1 MPPSNQLPASLRYLK
16 ARLRPLTRP
25 PVWGGA
31 IFVSVVGL
39 VAWEYS
45 VNPELLQSSEH
56 SAVVESEKS
65 NNPSL
70 SPEDSAIGADIDSSP
85 VLAKELNQVITP
97 PTAPLIPLK
106 TQTPKNKDLFGLD
119 PEKATSSSDTQL
131 MPDTVPGTPAT
142 PAPTSNNPFLVQAQN
157 LLQTGQ
163 LYDRESSLGNP
174 YAASTQPNAGQT
186 SGSSLGNGLP
196 AVANQNQTASNDPLL
211 NQSPLANPARTISQG
226 SANALGQSFPAS
238 AASSHAPLP
247 TDTSNPSSYTQPTVA
262 SYTQPTVASNTYPA
276 NSYYPPGVQIA
287 PSVAPY
293 SAPPV
298 APAPIGITPYST
310 QIPNQTTGSYPNPT
324 FNSGSSSNL
333 QQSPSQLQ
341 QYFSAP
347 QANQR
352 RPIGGGQVNT
362 FGNP

>member
-56 SAVVESEKS
+56 NAVVESGS
-65 NNPSL
+65 NNSSL

-85 VLAKELNQVITP
+85 VLAKELNQAITP

-106 TQTPKNKDLFGLD
+106 TQTPKNKDLLGLD
-119 PEKATSSSDTQL
+119 PEKATSSTDTQL
-131 MPDTVPGTPAT
+131 TLDTVPGTPAT

-211 NQSPLANPARTISQG
+211 NQSPLANPATISQG

-247 TDTSNPSSYTQPTVA
+247 TGTSNPSSYTQPTV
-262 SYTQPTVASNTYPA
+262 TSNTYPA

-293 SAPPV
+293 SAPAV

-310 QIPNQTTGSYPNPT
+310 QVPNQTTGNYPTPT
-324 FNSGSSSNL
+324 FNSGVSSNL
-333 QQSPSQLQ
+333 QQPPSQLQ